1 MEAIMDIDVKDMN
14 DVRIV
19 TVNSQSLDASNV
31 SEFKTLVMPQLD
43 GADKVILV
51 LTKLEFVD
59 SSGLGAFLSC
69 MRKVTAAGG
78 KFKLAELNSTARSL
92 FELVRMHRVIEIY
105 NTTNEAMASF

>member
-1 MEAIMDIDVKDMN
+1 MDIDIQDKN
-14 DVRIV
+14 DVRII

-31 SEFKTLVMPQLD
+31 GEFKSLIMPKLD
-43 GADKVILV
+43 SEDKVVLV

-69 MRKVTAAGG
+69 MRKVTSSGG
-78 KFKLAELNSTARSL
+78 VFKLAGLNSTVRSL

-105 NTTNEAMASF
+105 NTTDEAIAAF

>member
-1 MEAIMDIDVKDMN
+1 MDIDVKDIN
-14 DVRIV
+14 DVRII
-19 TVNSQSLDASNV
+19 TVNSQSLDASNI
-31 SEFKTLVMPQLD
+31 SEFKSLIMPQLD
-43 GADKVILV
+43 GEDKVVLV

-78 KFKLAELNSTARSL
+78 KFKLAELNSTVRSL

-105 NTTNEAMASF
+105 NTTDEAMASF